1 MFVEAENIAWAT
13 TKNIDL
19 TEILYLISITVVLLS
34 IYLCNL
40 ARETQIMHKYILVQ
54 EDVWFF

>member
-40 ARETQIMHKYILVQ
+40 ARET
-54 EDVWFF
+54 